1 MGAERANT
9 ALEVGMKIALF
20 GASGRT
26 GNLLTERALAGG
38 HTVSALLRRPAE
50 FPFRDRVRVVSGDAF
65 DSRAIAETLEGADVV
80 LSALGARSLGNEAVL
95 ERAVPLIVAA
105 MQAHGPR
112 RIVTLGSAGALDSSL
127 DKQSA
132 LRRFVVEKIVY
143 RTVLKWPVASQ
154 RAQWAAL
161 SASGL
166 DWTMVMPPM
175 LTNGR
180 ATGRYRVDGDALP
193 RNGSKIARA
202 DVADFMMQQIA
213 SREWA
218 RRGVYIAD

>member
-1 MGAERANT
+1 
-9 ALEVGMKIALF
+9 
-20 GASGRT
+20 
-26 GNLLTERALAGG
+26 
-38 HTVSALLRRPAE
+38 
-50 FPFRDRVRVVSGDAF
+50 
-65 DSRAIAETLEGADVV
+65 
-80 LSALGARSLGNEAVL
+80 
-95 ERAVPLIVAA
+95 VPLLVAA
-105 MQAHGPR
+105 MEARGPR

-127 DKQSA
+127 NKQNA
-132 LRRFVVEKIVY
+132 FRRFVVEKIVY

-161 SASGL
+161 SASRL

-180 ATGRYRVDGDALP
+180 ATGRFRVDGDALP
-193 RNGSKIARA
+193 RNGSKIARG

-213 SREWA
+213 SAEWV

>member
-1 MGAERANT
+1 
-9 ALEVGMKIALF
+9 
-20 GASGRT
+20 
-26 GNLLTERALAGG
+26 
-38 HTVSALLRRPAE
+38 
-50 FPFRDRVRVVSGDAF
+50 
-65 DSRAIAETLEGADVV
+65 
-80 LSALGARSLGNEAVL
+80 VL

-105 MQAHGPR
+105 MQAYGPR
-112 RIVTLGSAGALDSSL
+112 RIVTLGSAGASDSSL
-127 DKQSA
+127 NKQNA

-175 LTNGR
+175 LTNGG

-193 RNGSKIARA
+193 RKGSKIARA
-202 DVADFMMQQIA
+202 DVADFMIQQIA
-213 SREWA
+213 SREWIG
-218 RRGVYIAD
+218 RGVYIAD